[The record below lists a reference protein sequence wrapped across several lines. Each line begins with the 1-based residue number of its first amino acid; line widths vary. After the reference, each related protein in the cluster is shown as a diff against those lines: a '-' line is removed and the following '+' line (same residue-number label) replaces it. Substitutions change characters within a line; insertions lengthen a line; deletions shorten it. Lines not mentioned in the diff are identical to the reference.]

1 MIALAALALLAAATH
16 PTAQS
21 PASPARAQPPAR
33 PTAYHGHSMLG
44 ASDRAAALADI
55 RAAEAHLIADL
66 QGPDRLA
73 WVQDYTEDAVFQEGS
88 DAPVSGRAALTEM
101 ARGMPALSS
110 ASIEPVRTEISG
122 NLAYV
127 QVRGGY
133 AVGTGASAGPVARFR
148 GVMVWRK
155 DSDGKWR
162 MLHEMLAPEP
172 GK

>member
-1 MIALAALALLAAATH
+1 MIALAALALLAATTH
-16 PTAQS
+16 PA
-21 PASPARAQPPAR
+21 PQPPAAA
-33 PTAYHGHSMLG
+33 PGAYHGHSMLG
-44 ASDRAAALADI
+44 ASDRAALAEL

-66 QGPDRLA
+66 EGADPLA

-88 DAPVSGRAALTEM
+88 DAPVSGRAALTAL
-101 ARGMPALSS
+101 ARQLGPLSS
-110 ASIEPVRTEISG
+110 VTIEPVRTEVQG

-133 AVGTGASAGPVARFR
+133 AVGKGATAGPVGRFR
-148 GVMVWRK
+148 GVMIWRK
-155 DSDGKWR
+155 DPDGQWR